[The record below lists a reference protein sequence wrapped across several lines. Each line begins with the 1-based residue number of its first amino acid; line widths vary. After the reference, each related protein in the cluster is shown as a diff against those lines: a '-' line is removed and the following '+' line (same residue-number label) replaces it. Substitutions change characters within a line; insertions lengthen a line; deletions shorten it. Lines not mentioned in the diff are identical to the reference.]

1 MNSTVKLSRLV
12 FFFMALAFMVTV
24 YVVALYKLQIIDGT
38 KYYEASR
45 ENKVSKET
53 VTASRGNICDRYGRI
68 LVSNT
73 ECYNLELN
81 TDALFAQPDPNAFIL
96 EMIAKV
102 EETGDKYIDELPI
115 TMTPPFE
122 YTKMSSM
129 QRTLLEAYFKDKKLP
144 ESTTAVEL
152 MSYFRTRYEIDNT
165 YDAVQMRKIAGIRYE
180 VNVRYAINTAP
191 YVFVEDASVDLI
203 SALSSMDSRIIEVKS
218 SYLREYKTQSAAHIL
233 GYVGLMNDI
242 EYKKYVRSDGTGYAP
257 DSKVGKDG
265 VELAF
270 EEYLHGQDGEVTV
283 TKTSEGTVIN
293 KFYNREPVHGAH
305 LYLTIDIQLQEAVE
319 RYLASGME
327 RLQIQRE
334 EDNMKAAAM
343 GRPDQIRED
352 VQGAA
357 AVVVEVNTGHPL
369 AIASYPTYN
378 LQDLIENFEEIQ
390 EREYDPLFNRALM
403 GAYAPGSAFKPCT
416 AIAAL
421 SEGIINTDDKIKC
434 EGIFKKYIDQ
444 GYAPECWIYSSFK
457 YTHPEEDV
465 VDALRDSCN
474 YFFYTISDNMGIS
487 KMVKY
492 AHDFGLGVPT
502 GIELPETYG
511 NMANPDTHLRYDVDN
526 WVYGDT
532 LQAGIGQSDSL
543 FTPLQLAEFCA
554 TIANGGTRYSAS
566 IVQSIKSND
575 FSEVIKENEEGEVLS
590 TVKSADYNWKAVQL
604 GMWKVANDPIG
615 NAYEM
620 LAFYPGEI
628 CAKTGTSQLGELKTN
643 NAIFICYAPAK
654 EPEVAVAIVA
664 ERGSEG
670 KAMSRIA
677 REILDTYF
685 AISNRKSEPEREN
698 TLLR

>member
-1 MNSTVKLSRLV
+1 MNSTVKVSRLV
-12 FFFMALAFMVTV
+12 FFFIMLAFMVCV

-38 KYYEASR
+38 KYYEASKD
-45 ENKVSKET
+45 NQISKET
-53 VTASRGNICDRYGRI
+53 ITASRGNICDRYGRV
-68 LVSNT
+68 LVSNS

-96 EMIAKV
+96 EMISRV
-102 EETGDKYIDELPI
+102 EEAGDKYIDELPI
-115 TMTPPFE
+115 TMNPPFE

-129 QRTLLEAYFKDKKLP
+129 QKTLLEAYFKDKKLP

-152 MSYFRTRYEIDNT
+152 MSYFRKRYEIDNN
-165 YDAVQMRKIAGIRYE
+165 YDAAQMRKIAGIRYE
-180 VNVRYAINTAP
+180 INVRYAINTAP

-203 SALSSMDSRIIEVKS
+203 SALSGMDSRIIEVKS

-233 GYVGLMNDI
+233 GYVGLMNDT

-265 VELAF
+265 AELAF

-283 TKTSEGTVIN
+283 TRTAEGTVIN
-293 KFYNREPVHGAH
+293 RFYNRQPVHGAH
-305 LYLTIDIQLQEAVE
+305 LYLTLDIQLQEAVE

-334 EDNMKAAAM
+334 ADNMAAEAQ
-343 GRPDQIRED
+343 GRPDKVRED

-357 AVVVEVNTGHPL
+357 AVVVDVKTGHPL
-369 AIASYPTYN
+369 AIASYPTYT

-390 EREYDPLFNRALM
+390 ERENNPLFNRALM
-403 GAYAPGSAFKPCT
+403 GAYAPGSVFKPCT

-421 SEGIINTDDKIKC
+421 SEGIINTEDRIKC
-434 EGIFKKYIDQ
+434 EGVFKKYIDQ
-444 GYAPECWIYSSFK
+444 GYAPECWIWSMHH
-457 YTHPEEDV
+457 YTHPFEDV

-487 KMVKY
+487 KLVKY

-502 GIELPETYG
+502 GIELVETSG

-543 FTPLQLAEFCA
+543 FTPLQLAEYTA
-554 TIANGGTRYSAS
+554 AIANGGQRHSAS
-566 IVQSIKSND
+566 IVQAIKSND
-575 FSEVIKENEEGEVLS
+575 FSEVIVENTEGEVLS
-590 TVKSADYNWKAVQL
+590 TVESADYNWVAVQY
-604 GMWKVANDPIG
+604 GMWKVANDPLG
-615 NAYEM
+615 NAYEQ
-620 LAFYPGEI
+620 LSFYPGEI
-628 CAKTGTSQLGELKTN
+628 CAKTGTSQLGKLKTN

-654 EPEVAVAIVA
+654 DPEVALAIVA
-664 ERGSEG
+664 ERGAEG

-677 REILDTYF
+677 REILDSYF
-685 AISNRKSEPEREN
+685 AITNRTSDTEREN
-698 TLLR
+698 SILR

>member
-1 MNSTVKLSRLV
+1 MNNSVKLSRLI
-12 FFFMALAFMVTV
+12 FFFMALAFAICV
-24 YVVALYKLQIIDGT
+24 YVVALYKLQIVEGT
-38 KYYEASR
+38 KYYEASKNNR
-45 ENKVSKET
+45 NDKVV
-53 VTASRGNICDRYGRI
+53 VTASRGNICDRYGRV
-68 LVSNT
+68 LVSNS
-73 ECYNLELN
+73 ECYNLEMN
-81 TDALFAQPDPNAFIL
+81 TDALFAREDPNAFIL

-102 EETGDKYIDELPI
+102 EEAGDKYIDDLPI
-115 TMTPPFE
+115 TKTPPFE

-144 ESTTAVEL
+144 ETTSAVEL
-152 MSYFRTRYEIDNT
+152 MSYFRSRYEIDNN
-165 YDAVQMRKIAGIRYE
+165 YDAVQMRKIAGLRYE
-180 VNVRYAINTAP
+180 INVRYAINTAP
-191 YVFVEDASVDLI
+191 YVFVEDASVELI
-203 SALSSMDSRIIEVKS
+203 STLSSMDSRIIEVKS

-270 EEYLHGQDGEVTV
+270 ESYLHGKDGEMVV
-283 TKTSEGTVIN
+283 TKTAEGTVIN
-293 KFYNREPVHGAH
+293 KFYTKEPVHGNH
-305 LYLTIDIQLQEAVE
+305 LYLTLDIQLQEATE

-327 RLQIQRE
+327 RLQLQRE
-334 EDNMKAAAM
+334 EDNMKATAQ
-343 GRPDQIRED
+343 GRPDKVRED

-369 AIASYPTYN
+369 AIASYPTFK

-403 GAYAPGSAFKPCT
+403 GSYAPGSAFKPCT

-434 EGIFKKYIDQ
+434 QGVFTKYIDQ
-444 GYAPECWIYSSFK
+444 GYAPECWIYSSHK
-457 YTHPEEDV
+457 YTHPFEDV

-492 AHDFGLGVPT
+492 AHSFGLGVPT
-502 GIELPETYG
+502 GIELPETPG

-543 FTPLQLAEFCA
+543 FTPLQLAEYCA
-554 TIANGGTRYSAS
+554 TVANGGTRYSAS
-566 IVQSIKSND
+566 VVQSIKSND
-575 FSEVIKENEEGEVLS
+575 FSEVIKENLGGEVLS
-590 TVKSADYNWKAVQL
+590 KVESAEYNWKAVQK
-604 GMWKVANDPIG
+604 GMWKVANDPLG
-615 NAYEM
+615 NAYEQ
-620 LAFYPGEI
+620 LSFYPGEI
-628 CAKTGTSQLGELKTN
+628 CAKTGTSQLGKLKTN
-643 NAIFICYAPAK
+643 NAIFICYAPAQN
-654 EPEVAVAIVA
+654 PQVAVAIVA
-664 ERGSEG
+664 ERGAEG

-677 REILDTYF
+677 REILDSYF
-685 AISNRKSEPEREN
+685 ALSERTTESEKEN
-698 TLLR
+698 SILR